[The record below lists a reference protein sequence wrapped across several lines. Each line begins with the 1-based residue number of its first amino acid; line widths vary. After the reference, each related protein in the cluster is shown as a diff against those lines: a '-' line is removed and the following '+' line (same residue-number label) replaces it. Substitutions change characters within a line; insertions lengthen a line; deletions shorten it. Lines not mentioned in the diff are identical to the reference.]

1 MPLSYEQRVEL
12 LAKAREAKKAK
23 QLAGKSAPT
32 PAIPVVV
39 DSDTSSE
46 EIEEPTKFPKS
57 KIPNPKWLKNPETQK
72 KVKVE
77 GKMTKEEHIIDD
89 DTEVKSLFSKQ
100 SASSTPELGPV
111 VKPTK
116 PKKVK
121 EPVKTLDIVV
131 EPKEIEQVMQEVV
144 ANDTKYKPKVKVPAP
159 KKQQQIVISKPTSG
173 INLFDY

>member
-89 DTEVKSLFSKQ
+89 DEIKSLFSKQ
-100 SASSTPELGPV
+100 SASSTPEAGPI
-111 VKPTK
+111 VKVKK

-121 EPVKTLDIVV
+121 EPVKTLDISEPEPIEKVMEDVV
-131 EPKEIEQVMQEVV
+131 N
-144 ANDTKYKPKVKVPAP
+144 NDTKYKPKVKAPP
-159 KKQQQIVISKPTSG
+159 KKAPQIVISKPTSG